1 MPLFGKKKAPP
12 REKNPRSGLFL
23 VKNGVRREV
32 SFEELTLSNTL
43 SIEALV
49 RVLTKRGS
57 IEAKELLEEMDK
69 VKTERFREGIPPDND
84 KVTH

>member
-1 MPLFGKKKAPP
+1 MPLFRRKKDPP
-12 REKNPRSGLFL
+12 REKASRSGLFL

-43 SIEALV
+43 SLEALV

-69 VKTERFREGIPPDND
+69 VKTERFREGVPPVDD
-84 KVTH
+84 EVTH